1 MTMLIE
7 SQQIE
12 AFQLLAIRAA
22 LRLETLGMTRSAGS
36 IAGRVRDLL
45 GSKTRSKQALL
56 LEFEDRLRQA
66 GILSQ

>member
-1 MTMLIE
+1 MTMLTE
-7 SQQIE
+7 PHQIE

-56 LEFEDRLRQA
+56 LEFDARLREV
-66 GILSQ
+66 GILD

>member
-1 MTMLIE
+1 MTMLT
-7 SQQIE
+7 QPHQIQ
-12 AFQLLAIRAA
+12 AFQLLAIRAV

-56 LEFEDRLRQA
+56 LEFDARLREV
-66 GILSQ
+66 GILE

>member
-1 MTMLIE
+1 MTMLT
-7 SQQIE
+7 QPHQIQ

-36 IAGRVRDLL
+36 IAGRVRDLI

-56 LEFEDRLRQA
+56 LEFDARLREV
-66 GILSQ
+66 GILD